1 VKRAAEPVPA
11 ESNGV
16 ESKGVE
22 SNGERIVA
30 MIERAIASRIGR
42 AASGAVALAWL
53 ACASLAQASDSG
65 VGVVAEY
72 RPASGRYTFERG
84 RERTAVPVRIGT
96 VVMAGDRVTLP
107 TGGTVV
113 LRLANGER
121 TELSGPGTRAVPES
135 SSLGKLGAF
144 FGSIPAL
151 FDDEFRLEG
160 TAASRGGEKCAATGA
175 GSRPIAIPILA
186 PGARIV
192 AGERDLPLAWSGG
205 CAPFVVTL
213 WSGDRKLIDRESIEG
228 RQVRLDDV
236 PLERGRYEITIVDAS
251 GLRGSGAL
259 EAVDTGPALP
269 PDLAG
274 DATPLGVIAQAVWL
288 SQHENGR
295 WRLESFERLRPLI
308 RSGDSLAGAIGDG
321 VLWGTSP

>member
-1 VKRAAEPVPA
+1 MKT
-11 ESNGV
+11 
-16 ESKGVE
+16 
-22 SNGERIVA
+22 
-30 MIERAIASRIGR
+30 SRITACVML
-42 AASGAVALAWL
+42 AAAKALAIGWF
-53 ACASLAQASDSG
+53 AATPVTAQAGDAG

-84 RERTAVPVRIGT
+84 RERAAVPVKIGT

-107 TGGTVV
+107 TGGTVL

-121 TELSGPGTRAVPES
+121 AELRGPGTSAVPDS
-135 SSLGKLGAF
+135 PSLGKLGAI

-160 TAASRGGEKCAATGA
+160 TAASRGGETCATTGA
-175 GSRPIAIPILA
+175 ESRPIEIPILA

-213 WSGDRKLIDRESIEG
+213 WSGDSKLVDRESIEG

-236 PLERGRYEITIVDAS
+236 PLERGHYELTVVDANRLEGRAS
-251 GLRGSGAL
+251 L
-259 EAVDTGPALP
+259 EAVDTGPSLP
-269 PDLAG
+269 PELAS
-274 DATPLGVIAQAVWL
+274 DSTPLGVIAQAVWL
-288 SQHENGR
+288 SQHEDGH

-321 VLWGTSP
+321 VLWGTNR